1 MRVWL
6 FSAVI
11 ISLLLSQV
19 ALADITI
26 DKEVYKPGEIVHIE
40 LYYPH
45 EIDNVELSMMQS
57 EDYILSKRPMKNLG
71 SNTWGY
77 NHTLSP
83 RG

>member
-45 EIDNVELSMMQS
+45 EIDNVELSNYSKKFNEVMVFIF
-57 EDYILSKRPMKNLG
+57 YNNLSCITNR
-71 SNTWGY
+71 
-77 NHTLSP
+77 
-83 RG
+83 